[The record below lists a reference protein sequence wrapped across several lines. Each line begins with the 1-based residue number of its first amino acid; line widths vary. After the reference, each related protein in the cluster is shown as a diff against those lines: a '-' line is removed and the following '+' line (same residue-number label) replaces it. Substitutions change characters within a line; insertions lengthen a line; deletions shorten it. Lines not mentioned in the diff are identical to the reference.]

1 MPGVAQPGIVGA
13 RESLSDLI
21 FTYDEGNHPVF
32 RMLKKGDPIRNE
44 VHQHQADK
52 RASANKRGFK
62 DNTPSAAAASMT
74 QDRKLIESLPHWF
87 RQPISTGHKAEK
99 INDVAGIGK
108 GKLYANEL
116 KKGMD
121 AVKDAV
127 EQVLCDDTD
136 CRDEGVNG
144 SETRGLGSWISTT
157 AQSNRPVAEAYRSQT
172 GMLHTGTAAEFTED
186 ILRGIA
192 ATQFSL
198 RNTRGRLMFVAGI
211 NLKTHMSD
219 WARYMPDK
227 TGYLQTRNLNMDQKA
242 KVLSTVVDI
251 IEADGCTYE
260 VHPSNHLARSRDAAT
275 NAAVPT
281 AGLWRGYLLDP
292 EAWYLAINQNFE
304 HVPLPED
311 GGGKRGEIQA
321 IVTLCGTPITSGKV
335 VPSDKT

>member
-21 FTYDEGNHPVF
+21 FTYDEGNHPFF
-32 RMLKKGDPIRNE
+32 RMVRKGDPIRNE

-62 DNTPSAAAASMT
+62 DNTPSPAAASMT
-74 QDRKLIESLPHWF
+74 KDRKLVESLPHWF
-87 RQPISTGHKAEK
+87 RQPISTGKKAET
-99 INDVAGIGK
+99 INDVAGIGQ
-108 GKLYANEL
+108 GKLYATEL

-136 CRDEGVNG
+136 CRDEGANG
-144 SETRGLGSWISTT
+144 SETRGLGSWIQTA
-157 AQSNRPVAEAYRSQT
+157 AQSNRPVPAAYRSVS
-172 GMLHTGTAAEFTED
+172 GMLHTGTKAAFTED
-186 ILRGIA
+186 VLRSIA
-192 ATQFSL
+192 STQYSL
-198 RNTRGRLMFVAGI
+198 RNTRGRMMFLAGI
-211 NLKTHMSD
+211 NLKQHMSD
-219 WARYMPDK
+219 WGRYMPDK
-227 TGYLQTRNLNMDQKA
+227 TGFLQTRNLNMDQKA
-242 KVLSTVVDI
+242 KVLSMVIDI

-260 VHPSNHLARSRDAAT
+260 VHPSNHLARDRDADT
-275 NAAVPT
+275 NAAPAST
-281 AGLWRGYLLDP
+281 GLWRGYLLDP
-292 EAWYLAINQNFE
+292 DAWELKINQNFE

-335 VPSDKT
+335 APSDA